1 MLSLRLSTLQN
12 NMDKHY
18 FSCGVFIDLKNA
30 FDTINHKIL
39 LDNFIFMVFEGV
51 STSGSSRTKQIERK
65 QLKLD
70 RTYQLN

>member
-1 MLSLRLSTLQN
+1 MLSLILSTLQN

-18 FSCGVFIDLKNA
+18 FLCGVFIDLKKA
-30 FDTINHKIL
+30 FDTVNNKIL
-39 LDNFIFMVFEGV
+39 LDNFIFMVFEGL
-51 STSGSSRTKQIERK
+51 STSGSSRTQQIERK